1 MKQMNNFNEQIKEG
15 VVLVDFFAT
24 WCGPCKM
31 QAPVLEELKEDRS
44 DVKVVKI
51 DVDQETEIARLYGVM
66 SIPTLILFKDGKEV
80 AKNVGFMPKELL
92 VQWIN
97 EQTK

>member
-1 MKQMNNFNEQIKEG
+1 MNNFNEQIKEG

-44 DVKVVKI
+44 DVKLVKI
-51 DVDQETEIARLYGVM
+51 DVDQETEIAREYGVM